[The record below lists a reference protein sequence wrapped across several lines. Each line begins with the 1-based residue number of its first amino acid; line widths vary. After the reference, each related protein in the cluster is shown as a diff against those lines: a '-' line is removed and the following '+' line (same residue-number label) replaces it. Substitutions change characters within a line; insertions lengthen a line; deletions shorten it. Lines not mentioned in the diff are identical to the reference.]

1 MKEKS
6 LVRSWIRDTTCN
18 NVRYYSVMDAIA
30 GIVDTRNPRTTGT
43 RESPAKAPVEGRLA
57 AQIEN
62 SLRNP
67 TRQDAVG
74 IVC

>member
-30 GIVDTRNPRTTGT
+30 GIVDTRNPRDYWYSGK
-43 RESPAKAPVEGRLA
+43 PGRG
-57 AQIEN
+57 QG
-62 SLRNP
+62 
-67 TRQDAVG
+67 Q
-74 IVC
+74 